1 MISYRITQYNSRGL
15 STALVD
21 AIVRRAFQLWAD
33 VTSLQFMAHSSIAD
47 IEILFANGFHG
58 DSSPFDGPGNVL
70 AHAFFPVF
78 GGDIHFD
85 DAEQWTD
92 DIPEGNIIKIISI
105 NA

>member
-1 MISYRITQYNSRGL
+1 
-15 STALVD
+15 
-21 AIVRRAFQLWAD
+21 
-33 VTSLQFMAHSSIAD
+33 MAHSSIAD

-92 DIPEGNIIKIISI
+92 DIPEGNIIKIISTFDGQLQQI
-105 NA
+105 RAQPKRVCIKFLR